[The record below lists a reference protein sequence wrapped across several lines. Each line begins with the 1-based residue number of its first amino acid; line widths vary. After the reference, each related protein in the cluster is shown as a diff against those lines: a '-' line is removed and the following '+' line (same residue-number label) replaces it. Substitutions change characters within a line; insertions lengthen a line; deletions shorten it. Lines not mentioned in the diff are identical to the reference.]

1 MQTKKYLVRIVGA
14 MLFAMLLGN
23 AQAADGDPEAGNI
36 KFSTCRGCHAIPGY
50 TNVYPTYHV
59 PRVGGQNAEYI
70 LAALKAYKT
79 GDRTH
84 PTMHANAFSLSEQ
97 DMADIAA
104 YLASYELGVEEHP
117 VKGNPAAG
125 KQKVTACVACHGED
139 GNGNV
144 ENPVPMYP
152 RLAGQHEDYL
162 RKALREYKSGKRK
175 NAIMNGMAA
184 PLTEQ
189 DQADLAAYFA
199 SQEKGLTTVRR

>member
-1 MQTKKYLVRIVGA
+1 MHTERFVVKIIGA
-14 MLFAMLLGN
+14 MLFYTLLSTV
-23 AQAADGDPEAGNI
+23 QAADGDTKAGEI
-36 KFSTCRGCHAIPGY
+36 KFSTCRGCHGIPGY
-50 TNVYPTYHV
+50 TNAYPTYHV
-59 PRVGGQNAEYI
+59 PRLGGQNAEYI
-70 LAALKAYKT
+70 LAALQAYKT

-104 YLASYELGVEEHP
+104 YLASYELGKEEHP
-117 VKGNPAAG
+117 IKGNAAAG

-139 GNGNV
+139 GNGNT
-144 ENPVPMYP
+144 ENPMPMYP

-162 RKALREYKSGKRK
+162 RRALSEYKSGKRK

-184 PLTEQ
+184 PLSEQ

-199 SQEKGLTTVRR
+199 SQEKGLRTVRE